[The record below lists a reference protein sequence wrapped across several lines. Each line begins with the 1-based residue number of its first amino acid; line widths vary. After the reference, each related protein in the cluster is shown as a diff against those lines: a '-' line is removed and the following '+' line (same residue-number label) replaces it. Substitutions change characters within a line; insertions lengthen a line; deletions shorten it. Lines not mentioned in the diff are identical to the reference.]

1 MKKSRFMTA
10 ALAAMLILSLTACGG
25 EKKPAETKES
35 VQASQETTAVAAK
48 ETEAAAKETTEKETE
63 PLETEAKIPENAEE
77 ITMTNK
83 KLQIQAKFYLT
94 KKEGEWEVE
103 NRDGRDPVTPVQ
115 KNVYKAK
122 INEDES
128 VYVTIQLTATTLES
142 LEKQMDGKEKITIR
156 DYPGTFET
164 GTTSWDYLIDFG
176 KYADGLETYM
186 LVKFWAGD
194 DSYAQVAELKETRD
208 LFLDTVTVAIDYEG
222 KEDRSGRKYMGTPTC
237 SLPESFEYN
246 GVTAE
251 VTQPADSY
259 CVHQLRSEIHETDE
273 IPVRLV
279 GLMTSTINQA
289 TYEVTEGYSDYTIAG
304 YPAHIKQTKFV
315 GYLSTD
321 VRFQVGDN
329 YYRAFAYT
337 YVDDSNMD
345 VKATAEA
352 VKVLNENETVYFQKS
367 LDFLDAMIKAAEFTE
382 PDEEWF
388 K

>member
-1 MKKSRFMTA
+1 MKKSRLMTA
-10 ALAAMLILSLTACGG
+10 ALAAMLALSLTACGG
-25 EKKPAETKES
+25 GKKPAETKES
-35 VQASQETTAVAAK
+35 VQASQETTTAAAK
-48 ETEAAAKETTEKETE
+48 ETETSAKETE
-63 PLETEAKIPENAEE
+63 PPETEAKIPENAEE
-77 ITMTNK
+77 ITLTNQ
-83 KLQIQAKFYLT
+83 KLQIQAKFYLP
-94 KKEGEWEVE
+94 KQAEAWSVE
-103 NRDGRDPVTPVQ
+103 NRNGKDPVTPVQ
-115 KNVYKAK
+115 KSVYKAK
-122 INEDES
+122 HNEDTTL
-128 VYVTIQLTATTLES
+128 YVTIQLSATTPES
-142 LEKQMDGKEKITIR
+142 LQKQMDSKEKITIR
-156 DYPGTFET
+156 DYPGTFEA
-164 GTTSWDYLIDFG
+164 GTTSWDYQIDFG

-208 LFLDTVTVAIDYEG
+208 LFLDTVTVATDYEG

-246 GVTAE
+246 GVTSE

-289 TYEVTEGYSDYTIAG
+289 TYEVTEGYTDYTIAG

>member
-1 MKKSRFMTA
+1 MKKSRWMTA
-10 ALAAMLILSLTACGG
+10 ALAAMLALSLTACGG
-25 EKKPAETKES
+25 GKKPAETKES
-35 VQASQETTAVAAK
+35 VQASQETTTAAAK
-48 ETEAAAKETTEKETE
+48 ETETSAKETE
-63 PLETEAKIPENAEE
+63 PPETEAKIPENAEE
-77 ITMTNK
+77 ITLTNQ
-83 KLQIQAKFYLT
+83 KLQIQAKFYLP
-94 KKEGEWEVE
+94 KQAEAWSVE
-103 NRDGRDPVTPVQ
+103 NRNGKDPVTPVQ
-115 KNVYKAK
+115 KSVYKAK
-122 INEDES
+122 HNEDTTL
-128 VYVTIQLTATTLES
+128 YVTIQLSATTPES
-142 LEKQMDGKEKITIR
+142 LQKQMDSKEKITIR
-156 DYPGTFET
+156 DYPGTFEA
-164 GTTSWDYLIDFG
+164 GTTSWDYQIDFG

-208 LFLDTVTVAIDYEG
+208 LFLDTVTVATDYEG

-289 TYEVTEGYSDYTIAG
+289 TYEVTEGYTDYTIAG